1 MGLTD
6 DERKAIVAYR
16 LEKATEAIRQV
27 KGVLPLEYWEIIANR
42 LYYAAFYAVSA
53 LLVNDGYEAH
63 THNGI
68 IQLFGLHYIKP
79 GKVSLDDGKL
89 YSKLFSLR
97 LTGDYSDNYT
107 LTKDDVLPLVGPTEQ
122 FITAISSLMTE

>member
-42 LYYAAFYAVSA
+42 LYYAAYG
-53 LLVNDGYEAH
+53 LLRGKSFDVTENTPKREENYNDENR
-63 THNGI
+63 T
-68 IQLFGLHYIKP
+68 
-79 GKVSLDDGKL
+79 
-89 YSKLFSLR
+89 
-97 LTGDYSDNYT
+97 
-107 LTKDDVLPLVGPTEQ
+107 
-122 FITAISSLMTE
+122 